1 MGIKKESITGDD
13 LRQLRGHLGLDPFA
27 FAKLLG
33 VATSTVYRW
42 ESVGANPINM
52 DPMQRQLVEALISKL
67 GNTRAQARADLNKA
81 IVEALIAGGAILG
94 LFVLL
99 KFLTNDGAGSSPR

>member
-1 MGIKKESITGDD
+1 MGIRKEVITGSD
-13 LRQLRGHLGLDPFA
+13 LRQLRETLGLDSFA

-42 ESVGANPINM
+42 EGLGPKAVNM
-52 DPMQRQLVEALISKL
+52 DPMQRQLVEALIAKL
-67 GNTRAQARADLNKA
+67 ESTKAQGRADLNKA
-81 IVEALIAGGAILG
+81 IVDALIAGGAILG

-99 KFLTNDGAGSSPR
+99 KFLTNNGAGSGR